1 MNNILKQL
9 LTALRRFGKPGIPP
23 YNLQISFEEA
33 EDIAYDWLIQDALG
47 G

>member
-1 MNNILKQL
+1 MKNIWKQWIIALKKFP
-9 LTALRRFGKPGIPP
+9 RHIMPKFSPR
-23 YNLQISFEEA
+23 ISSEEA